1 MLSAW
6 VIGSILSFSRSS
18 RPAGMGAAAEV
29 ILRRSD
35 WRLAYN
41 VLLINALTNPPAMAA
56 AREFGVNFWL
66 VEGWVCAV
74 EVPLYR
80 LLLRGLLAARFYHRA
95 GGERAF

>member
-1 MLSAW
+1 M
-6 VIGSILSFSRSS
+6 
-18 RPAGMGAAAEV
+18 AAV

-56 AREFGVNFWL
+56 AREFDVNSWL
-66 VEGWVCAV
+66 VEGLVCAV

-80 LLLRGLLAARFYHRA
+80 LLLHVSWRLALVIGLATNALSASA
-95 GGERAF
+95 GILF